1 MKENI
6 CKTKLFVS
14 ICEKEKKRDFYINM
28 LLEGKNK
35 LKNKF
40 NLIGQD
46 KLIKNTNTDNKI
58 NKLLDRKNKII
69 QNRNVIKN
77 NILIINLLIIINLII
92 KILSNNNKFHFIE
105 YKYSKIALKIKGFGE
120 KKIYNNFFHDINKI
134 KEVYI
139 NGINQTI
146 VKNIYNFNEIDNL
159 IELIFEDYITSC
171 AYMFED
177 CSNISEIDLSNFN
190 SLKVTKMYCMFSSC
204 TSLISI
210 NFTNFTTSFVDEMN
224 YMFYKCN
231 SLISLDLSS
240 FDTSKVTN
248 MDSMFSHCKSLSF
261 LNLSN
266 FHTPKVETIDYMFH
280 YCTNLEYI
288 NLRNFVTNN
297 IESSL
302 LPFDM
307 ISANPVICIDQNNT
321 ILRAELEYDND
332 CYTIECSEDWK
343 SKQKKIVNNKCIDSC
358 ANSAQYNY
366 EYNGK
371 CIDNCTNGYF
381 IENTIKKC
389 KCELEKCFTCPP
401 VAFSNNLCTKCNEDM
416 GYYPK
421 ENDPTNMGDYFDC
434 YINPEGYY
442 LDNLIYKKC
451 YNSCKFCKNKGNN
464 IEHNCTECNSNFTL
478 EINYKYYKNCYNNCE
493 YYYYFDNERNY
504 YCTNNSICPNEYHLF
519 NNTYCI
525 KDDINNVVISAE
537 SFDEKKESQNLELF
551 TDINI
556 EEKKSSTTIIKT
568 QKITQNYDIKDI
580 IQNISDIINNE
591 IKEKENEVQ
600 YYDNIIHNFEKLIT
614 SNNYNISKIINGK
627 DEVME
632 DGKIKIIL
640 TTNNNQKK
648 YINKNITLI
657 DLLDCETS
665 IRNHYNISDNDIL
678 FIKKIEVIQD
688 KMKIPKIEYDI
699 YYPFSDDHLT
709 KLNTSTICQND
720 KISLSIPL
728 ILNESL
734 DKLNSSSGY
743 YNDICY
749 LATSDSG
756 TDILLKDRKNEFI
769 EGNKTVCQEDCE
781 FYYYND
787 SSHKANCLCIVKGSS
802 NSFADIYINK
812 TKLNNNFDDIKNKI
826 DFSNLRITSCDV
838 LNSKEN
844 IEKNPGFFLL
854 LIILAIFIIAFI
866 IFYIKG
872 YNLLSIKIDKV
883 IFKKF
888 KHEAVEK
895 KENNNIINKIKK
907 PKKKNKNKT
916 GKKSHD
922 KKKASIDKNNSTNKF
937 MNKIKIKS
945 NDSDIDKE
953 KNKKNINKKPIN
965 TILKPDTDYE
975 LNMLSYKEAIIYD
988 KRTSCDYYASLI
1000 KNKQLIIFT
1009 FCAFNDYNSNIIKK
1023 VVFFISFAL
1032 HYTVNALFFTDS
1044 SMHQIYEDE
1053 GNFNFSYQFPY
1064 IIFSAIISTIIIRLM
1079 LEFLIITDK
1088 DILTV
1093 KLQTTKIKAINM
1105 KEKKLKYIKIKFSIF
1120 FVLNL
1125 ILLVLFW
1132 YYLTCFNAIYRNTQ
1146 TYLIENTFISFGIS
1160 LVYPFVINI
1169 LPMIIRMNSIHS
1181 STKNNQ
1187 YSYKFS
1193 QIIQLI

>member
-1 MKENI
+1 MDFNI
-6 CKTKLFVS
+6 KS
-14 ICEKEKKRDFYINM
+14 
-28 LLEGKNK
+28 LLGDKNGF
-35 LKNKF
+35 KN
-40 NLIGQD
+40 D
-46 KLIKNTNTDNKI
+46 KLSKNINTENKRNKI
-58 NKLLDRKNKII
+58 SD
-69 QNRNVIKN
+69 KN
-77 NILIINLLIIINLII
+77 NYTIPKRNLFKANIIIIDLLIIIDLTPQ
-92 KILSNNNKFHFIE
+92 ILSYNNNKFHSIE
-105 YKYSKIALKIKGFGE
+105 YKYSKILLKLNGIGQ
-120 KKIYNNFFHDINKI
+120 NKI
-134 KEVYI
+134 LNPSFKNIDKLKEVYI
-139 NGINQTI
+139 NGISQTI
-146 VKNIYNFNEIDNL
+146 KDHNYIFNETNNL
-159 IELIFEDYITSC
+159 IELIFGDYITNC
-171 AYMFED
+171 GKMFTS
-177 CSNISEIDLSNFN
+177 CSNITEIDLSNFD
-190 SLKVTKMYCMFSSC
+190 SSRVTNMSCMFSDC

-210 NFTNFTTSFVDEMN
+210 NFTNFRTSQVERMDF
-224 YMFYKCN
+224 MFLECS
-231 SLISLDLSS
+231 SLISLNLSS
-240 FDTSKVTN
+240 FDTSQVSDMN
-248 MDSMFSHCKSLSF
+248 CMFSQCLSLSS
-261 LNLSN
+261 LDLSN
-266 FHTPKVETIDYMFH
+266 FRTPKVKSIVFMFFLSP
-280 YCTNLEYI
+280 NLEYI
-288 NLRNFVTNN
+288 NLNNFNT
-297 IESSL
+297 SSL
-302 LPFDM
+302 ENFNSAFSM
-307 ISANPVICIDQNNT
+307 ISDNPVVCIN
-321 ILRAELEYDND
+321 EKND
-332 CYTIECSEDWK
+332 FLIFLLQEDVNCYTIDCSNDWK
-343 SKQKKIVNNKCIDSC
+343 SKQKKKMNNDCVESC
-358 ANSAQYNY
+358 DISKTY

-371 CIDNCTNGYF
+371 CLEECSNGYF
-381 IENTIKKC
+381 KENDIKKC
-389 KCELEKCFTCPP
+389 KCELDKCLTCPQ
-401 VAFSNNLCTKCNEDM
+401 VALDKNLCTSCND
-416 GYYPK
+416 GFYQK
-421 ENDPTNMGDYFDC
+421 ENDPSNLGDYFNC
-434 YINPEGYY
+434 YNGEPEGYY
-442 LDNLIYKKC
+442 LDEEAQIYKKC
-451 YNSCKFCKNKGNN
+451 YNSCKTCKRKGND
-464 IEHNCTECNSNFTL
+464 IKHNCIECNSDFTF
-478 EINYKYYKNCYNNCE
+478 EIDYINYKNCYKKCYF
-493 YYYYFDNERNY
+493 YYFFDNEGIY
-504 YCTNNSICPNEYHLF
+504 HCTDDLTCPKEYHLF

-525 KDDINNVVISAE
+525 KDDINNILISTE
-537 SFDEKKESQNLELF
+537 IFNENYKPEKLEIF
-551 TDINI
+551 TEKNSKII
-556 EEKKSSTTIIKT
+556 YEEKKSITTIIGTSKT
-568 QKITQNYDIKDI
+568 
-580 IQNISDIINNE
+580 
-591 IKEKENEVQ
+591 KENDEQ
-600 YYDNIIHNFEKLIT
+600 YYDNIIINFEKLIT
-614 SNNYNISKIINGK
+614 SKNFNISKIINGN
-627 DEVME
+627 DEVKDDE
-632 DGKIKIIL
+632 KIKIIL
-640 TTNNNQKK
+640 TTTDSLKK
-648 YINKNITLI
+648 YINKNISSI
-657 DLLDCETS
+657 DLLECETS
-665 IRNHYNISDNDIL
+665 LRSHYNLSDNDTL
-678 FIKKIEVIQD
+678 FIKKVEVIQD

-699 YYPFSDDHLT
+699 YYPFSEDHLT
-709 KLNTSTICQND
+709 RLNTSIICKND
-720 KISLSIPL
+720 KISLSIP
-728 ILNESL
+728 IFLNESL

-787 SSHKANCLCIVKGSS
+787 SSHKANCFCIVKESS
-802 NSFADIYINK
+802 NFFSDIYINK
-812 TKLNNNFDDIKNKI
+812 TKLNNNFADIKNKI

-916 GKKSHD
+916 GKKSHA
-922 KKKASIDKNNSTNKF
+922 KKKAPIDKNNSTNKF

-1125 ILLVLFW
+1125 VLLVLFW